1 MKKNKEKE
9 CHKCIKDII
18 IIIQAH
24 ASKERCSKCGDS
36 QHVQGFRYPANKY
49 QSKIATSLVISAAC
63 ATRKKS
69 VNKKGSPVSR
79 AHQLK
84 TGTAYM

>member
-1 MKKNKEKE
+1 MPQV
-9 CHKCIKDII
+9 HKRYNNNH
-18 IIIQAH
+18 QAH

-69 VNKKGSPVSR
+69 LNKKGSPVQEHIS
-79 AHQLK
+79 
-84 TGTAYM
+84 